1 MLKRWP
7 GGPLRRRVR
16 KKKIKN
22 RNRVDRPRAGPVR
35 RAPRAPNHGT
45 FRASDHRSRGGVAD
59 VPAHSRLTAVYA
71 HPDNPDAFLDHYRT
85 KHAPIARDFPKL
97 RSFGWTVCETADGSR
112 PPHFVIAVLQW
123 DSKDDALAALA
134 SPTGEAAIADLA
146 NFAGA
151 GVDIELG
158 EVQVEV

>member
-1 MLKRWP
+1 M
-7 GGPLRRRVR
+7 
-16 KKKIKN
+16 
-22 RNRVDRPRAGPVR
+22 
-35 RAPRAPNHGT
+35 
-45 FRASDHRSRGGVAD
+45 
-59 VPAHSRLTAVYA
+59 
-71 HPDNPDAFLDHYRT
+71 
-85 KHAPIARDFPKL
+85 
-97 RSFGWTVCETADGSR
+97 
-112 PPHFVIAVLQW
+112 IAVLQW